1 MVALYILQKILS
13 VLILF
18 RLKFIYASLSLLI
31 FFFIFFFK
39 EDRGDIVHYTKLVSN
54 PYGLEPFY
62 AFIIS
67 TISAFIENNRTVIL
81 IYQLL
86 VLSLASSIIFFFK
99 ENKILILS
107 IIFTS
112 IAVMLCI
119 HNNLRQGTSSIFI
132 LFGIIA
138 YIHGNK
144 KIGILT
150 TLTSL
155 GFHSSSILFISVL
168 CTLGFIY
175 KYFIIKYLKKKFKV
189 IVSYLISLSLSLI
202 CTYFLYNFI
211 EISQYRNYL
220 DLDLALNNSARV
232 DHRTKMFILL
242 FYWLSVEIFLKFR
255 LVDRQIDF
263 FRFLRQYFIFFT
275 IILSLSPS
283 WFEISNRVLYI
294 FYILDLGL
302 LCFLVDRKIYRLA
315 VYMLLVYG
323 FAFNVWTIIG

>member
-1 MVALYILQKILS
+1 MVALYILQKMLA

-18 RLKFIYASLSLLI
+18 RLKFIYAILSLLI
-31 FFFIFFFK
+31 FFFIFFLK
-39 EDRGDIVHYTKLVSN
+39 EDRGDIIHYTKLVSN

-62 AFIIS
+62 AYLIA
-67 TISAFIENNRTVIL
+67 TISIFTENNRTVIL
-81 IYQLL
+81 VYQLL
-86 VLSLASSIIFFFK
+86 VLSLASSIILFFK

-112 IAVMLCI
+112 IAVMLCV

-132 LFGIIA
+132 LIGIIA

-150 TLTSL
+150 TLASL

-168 CTLGFIY
+168 CILGFIY
-175 KYFIIKYLKKKFKV
+175 KNFITHLKKDSGV
-189 IVSYLISLSLSLI
+189 IVSYLISLLLSLI
-202 CTYFLYNFI
+202 CIYLLFSYI
-211 EISQYRNYL
+211 EISAYRNYL
-220 DLDLALNNSARV
+220 DLDLASNSSARV
-232 DHRTKMFILL
+232 DHRTKVFILL
-242 FYWLSVEIFLKFR
+242 FYWLSVEFFIKFR
-255 LVDRQIDF
+255 SVDHQIDL

-275 IILSLSPS
+275 ILLSLSQS

-323 FAFNVWTIIG
+323 FAFNIWTIIG